1 MDFKVLKIFVQL
13 VKSQSFTQAA
23 EALSVTQPTIS
34 KALKQLE
41 EEIGLPLFYKGDA
54 GRKREVKLTD
64 MGAQLYQHAI
74 QILQQEQQI
83 FEVADQIRGLKKGV
97 LRLGLPPLGS
107 VLLSSLIVKFYQLYP
122 NIELSFL
129 EVGATGIEE
138 AILAKKIDV
147 GILLGEL
154 KPSIQGIQIIDS
166 PLCLLS
172 NYDSQWRN
180 RDVVQFAEL
189 KEESFLLYADTFT
202 LNHVILNAA
211 MNSGFEPKVL
221 CKSSQWD
228 FIAKM
233 VESGVGIALL
243 PQIYCEQLDRTKF
256 SISLVQQPSL
266 HWNLNMAWNATVAMN
281 PATRAWLSIVDQYK
295 DQIHF

>member
-1 MDFKVLKIFVQL
+1 MDFKALKIFVQL
-13 VKSQSFTQAA
+13 VKSHSFSLAA
-23 EALSVTQPTIS
+23 EELSVTQPTIS
-34 KALKQLE
+34 KSLKQLE
-41 EEIGLPLFYKGDA
+41 DEIGLPLFHKGEA
-54 GRKREVKLTD
+54 GRKREVKLTY
-64 MGAQLYQHAI
+64 MGEQVYLHAV

-83 FEVADQIRGLKKGV
+83 FEAADQIRGLKQGV

-107 VLLSSLIVKFYQLYP
+107 VLLSSLIVKFHKLYP
-122 NIELSFL
+122 NIELNFL
-129 EVGATGIEE
+129 EGGATGIEE

-172 NYDSQWRN
+172 NYDSQWRK

-202 LNHVILNAA
+202 LNHVILDAA
-211 MNSGFEPKVL
+211 MAAGFEPKVL

-243 PQIYCEQLDRTKF
+243 PQIYCEQLDRAKF
-256 SISLVQQPSL
+256 SVSLVEQPSL
-266 HWNLNMAWNATVAMN
+266 RWNLNMAWNSTVVMN
-281 PATRAWLSIVDQYK
+281 PATRAWLSIIDEYK

>member
-1 MDFKVLKIFVQL
+1 M
-13 VKSQSFTQAA
+13 
-23 EALSVTQPTIS
+23 TQPTIS
-34 KALKQLE
+34 KSLKQLE
-41 EEIGLPLFYKGDA
+41 DEIGLPLFHKGEA
-54 GRKREVKLTD
+54 GRKREVKLTY
-64 MGAQLYQHAI
+64 MGEQVYLHAL

-83 FEVADQIRGLKKGV
+83 FEAADQVCGLKQGV

-107 VLLSSLIVKFYQLYP
+107 VLLSSLIVKFHKLYP
-122 NIELSFL
+122 NIELNFL

-172 NYDSQWRN
+172 NYDSQWRK
-180 RDVVQFAEL
+180 RDVVQFPEL

-202 LNHVILNAA
+202 LNHVILDAA
-211 MNSGFEPKVL
+211 MAAGFEPKVL

-243 PQIYCEQLDRTKF
+243 PQIYCEQLDREKF
-256 SISLVQQPSL
+256 SVSLVEQPSL
-266 HWNLNMAWNATVAMN
+266 RWNLNMAWNSTVVMN
-281 PATRAWLSIVDQYK
+281 PATRAWLSIIDEYK